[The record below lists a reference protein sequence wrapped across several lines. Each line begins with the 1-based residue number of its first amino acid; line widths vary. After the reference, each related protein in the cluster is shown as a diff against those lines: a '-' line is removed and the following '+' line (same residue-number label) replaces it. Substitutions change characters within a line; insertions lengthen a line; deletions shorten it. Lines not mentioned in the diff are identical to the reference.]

1 MYSSW
6 GNYNQV
12 TDYDKLQGM
21 TNPADQAYQIRRDIG
36 ARYITVE
43 NSSSLRPIKVAIT
56 TYVYGPTPKTLF
68 TLVAGE
74 VKHLGINSQGSTPQ
88 YIWILGYETDEPVS
102 QPTLIRSNS
111 NQLVLRDGS
120 AKWFVQFF
128 YRATFGAA
136 K

>member
-12 TDYDKLQGM
+12 TDFNKLQGC
-21 TNPADQAYQIRRDIG
+21 TNPADLSYQIRRDIG

-43 NSSSLRPIKVAIT
+43 NSAQRPIKVAIT
-56 TYVYGPTPKTLF
+56 TYVSGPTPETLF
-68 TLVAGE
+68 TLSAGE

-88 YIWILGYETDEPVS
+88 YIWILGYETGEPVS
-102 QPTLIRSNS
+102 QPTLIRSTS
-111 NQLVLRDGS
+111 NQLVLRDGI

-128 YRATFGAA
+128 TRASFAAA